1 MAKYRFRI
9 FDKNQGQYMFPTIEG
24 RVPVWKSKAGGITLD
39 LALQD
44 DNLFSVEMKIPDTL
58 DYTGKEIYEGDIVE
72 ILEDDKDLDNIK
84 NNEMFIVKW
93 VNMDDFYFFGL
104 VDSKGNPIFDL
115 SKQKMLLVVG
125 NVNENKG
132 LFPY

>member
-1 MAKYRFRI
+1 
-9 FDKNQGQYMFPTIEG
+9 
-24 RVPVWKSKAGGITLD
+24 
-39 LALQD
+39 
-44 DNLFSVEMKIPDTL
+44 MKIPDTL